1 MAFLIFSRR
10 TWGHLATPV
19 AVFVFTILLAGCPT
33 NDDRSA
39 APVLLRFSKLDAFDP
54 HRRSFECMHEE
65 DANPPFTADAQT
77 LFEQGM
83 TATSHDLWP
92 DDRDYTKAARLWVQA
107 SEQGHWKAQFNL
119 AGLHLKGLGVPR
131 NIERAIELTEDL
143 MRRGVPAAWDNMGA
157 YHMGGVGPLKQDAN
171 VAYAFWQRAADMG
184 SMAAQAH
191 LASKLNAGY
200 DDPPSFWGNEKV
212 ARKMLECAFAQG
224 SGAAAMELGL
234 TWNRDAKNEA
244 EYLDALR
251 VLHDGVRFGSS
262 DSANYLDSSFRHGD
276 NLVGSRMD
284 VARAQRYSVLGDA
297 LWRNPDLRFPSLD
310 EVLPLPPAQLPQ
322 WNGDRQTLIDAAKA
336 LVVQPAARPMPSS
349 GGTGRAR
356 PPLSHELL
364 TEIRRVDVE
373 AKSHI
378 SRTNYWQSRSYQQ
391 KGQA

>member
-1 MAFLIFSRR
+1 
-10 TWGHLATPV
+10 
-19 AVFVFTILLAGCPT
+19 
-33 NDDRSA
+33 
-39 APVLLRFSKLDAFDP
+39 
-54 HRRSFECMHEE
+54 MHEE

-92 DDRDYTKAARLWVQA
+92 DDRDYTKAARLWVRA

-171 VAYAFWQRAADMG
+171 VAYAFWQKAADMG
-184 SMAAQAH
+184 SIAAQAH
-191 LASKLNAGY
+191 LGEKLNAGH
-200 DDPPSFWGNEKV
+200 DEPPFFWGNATV
-212 ARKMLECAFAQG
+212 GLRMLECAFAQG
-224 SGAAAMELGL
+224 SGNAAYQLAMTQG
-234 TWNRDAKNEA
+234 RDAKQQDD
-244 EYLDALR
+244 YSRALGTFQAGAR
-251 VLHDGVRFGSS
+251 LGSEK
-262 DSANYLDSSFRHGD
+262 SANSLAVAFYFGRP
-276 NLVGSRMD
+276 LVD
-284 VARAQRYSVLGDA
+284 LHVDLARAERYSVLGDA

-356 PPLSHELL
+356 TPLSHELL

-378 SRTNYWQSRSYQQ
+378 SRTNYWQSRSHQQ